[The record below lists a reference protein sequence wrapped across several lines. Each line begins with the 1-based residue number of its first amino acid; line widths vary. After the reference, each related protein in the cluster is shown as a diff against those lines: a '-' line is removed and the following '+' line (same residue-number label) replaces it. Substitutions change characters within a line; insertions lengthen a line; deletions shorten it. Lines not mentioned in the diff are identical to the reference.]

1 MVAVSYIPFNQEEEG
16 NELYYKQLGE
26 VSQWLGFFLVQ
37 DFNLLKVQYKEE
49 RVEEVS
55 PVI

>member
-26 VSQWLGFFLVQ
+26 VSQWLGFVLVQ

-49 RVEEVS
+49 RVEEAS